1 MATNWELAGYSDLQG
16 RLGKQIPPSH
26 IIVPGRIWLDRDFLR
41 WELSPDRSHEP
52 KSLNPSKTLLNDFV
66 RLHAVPEKI
75 LEFAQKNGVLWQDG
89 IDAEGREPI
98 NEWRR
103 LSRKA
108 CALLNI
114 GVDLAAGKRKVN
126 VEEWKWVRL
135 YEDGEL
141 ADLTSPAASFVEMEL
156 EISHA
161 WLAECGFSM
170 RRNKQTRTFG
180 LEIDY
185 RGKMLNA
192 VGLQVAATL
201 AHLDSIFICSG
212 CQYPYGRPKSKR
224 RPRKGQ
230 ANFCDECGTKAALQH
245 ADERRKARIAE
256 ARRLYS
262 AGLSIESIADQID
275 AEAESVERWVG

>member
-1 MATNWELAGYSDLQG
+1 MAKNWELAGYSDLQG
-16 RLGKQIPPSH
+16 RLGKRIPPSH
-26 IIVPGRIWLDRDFLR
+26 IIVPGSIWPDGDFLR
-41 WELSPDRSHEP
+41 WELCPDRNQAP
-52 KSLNPSKTLLNDFV
+52 QSLNPSKTLLNEFV
-66 RLHAVPEKI
+66 RLHAAPEKI
-75 LEFAQKNGVLWQDG
+75 LGFAQKNGVLWQDG

-103 LSRKA
+103 LSRKT

-114 GVDLAAGKRKVN
+114 GVDLAARRRKVN

-135 YEDGEL
+135 YEAGEL

-156 EISHA
+156 EISRA
-161 WLAECGFSM
+161 WLDECGFSM

-192 VGLQVAATL
+192 VGLQLAVTL
-201 AHLDSIFICSG
+201 ADLDSIFICSG
-212 CQYPYGRPKSKR
+212 CQYPYGRPKTKR

-230 ANFCDECGTKAALQH
+230 ANFCDECGTKAALRQ
-245 ADERRKARIAE
+245 ADERRKAKIAE

-262 AGLSIESIADQID
+262 AGISIERIAEQID
-275 AEAESVERWVG
+275 TEITCVKRWVG